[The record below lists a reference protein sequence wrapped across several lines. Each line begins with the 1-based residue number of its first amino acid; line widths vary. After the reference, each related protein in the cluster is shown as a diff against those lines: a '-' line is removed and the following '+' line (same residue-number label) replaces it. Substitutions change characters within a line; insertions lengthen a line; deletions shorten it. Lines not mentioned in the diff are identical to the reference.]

1 MTKKTLVCSCNQTMP
16 LDIVQIA
23 KGLDVEAKTIRL
35 NNALCRQEIGT
46 FIEACQGSDEI
57 VLACTQ
63 EKRLFDEVAGEQEKA
78 LVAPIKFVNIRETGG
93 WSADAK
99 QAMPK
104 ISALLAKAALPDPDP
119 VNTVSYQSGG
129 RLLIIGPGDVA
140 MDWAKRLSKDL
151 SVGVLCTS
159 SGVLPEARDFPVY
172 SGQVKSLKGYLGA
185 FNIEWLQ
192 KNPIDLELCTRCG
205 ACVDACPEGAI
216 DLSYQIDL
224 EKCKSHRSCVKS
236 CSAIGAINFSRTE
249 ESRTEGW
256 DLILDLSK
264 EPIMSMS
271 QPPQGYFA
279 PKSDPL
285 EQAVAVTKIMGM
297 VGEFEKPKFFA
308 YNEKIC
314 AHGRNG
320 QVGCSACVDVCSTA
334 AIDSVFRDGKGTVS
348 VNPNLCMG
356 CGACA
361 TVCPSGA
368 MRYNYPSVSYLGQQ
382 VRVMSKAYRAAGAKV
397 APSLLLHSDT
407 KGQELIQ
414 ELGRLA
420 STQKTKF
427 KGVPAHVIPMGLHHS
442 ASTGVEFWLA
452 SLAHGFSQVAVL
464 LSGEEAPEYQKAI
477 SDQVK
482 LACSLTEGL
491 GYAKDRIVLLQ
502 ADSSVTLEK
511 AMSSFVA
518 TDALC
523 PPATFGFSNEKRET
537 LEAALEHLMAHAS
550 KKVTDTEPLILG
562 AGSPIGGI
570 AVNQDACTLCMS
582 CVGAC
587 PESALR
593 DNEEAPQLSFIER
606 NCVQCGL
613 CVKTC
618 PESALSLLPRLQ
630 TTEIRKKTIVLNET
644 KPFHCISCG
653 KPFGTLKMVELM
665 VGKLS
670 LHAAFSG
677 AATERL
683 KMCSDCR
690 VVDMINKPT
699 DDDVV

>member
-1 MTKKTLVCSCNQTMP
+1 M
-16 LDIVQIA
+16 
-23 KGLDVEAKTIRL
+23 
-35 NNALCRQEIGT
+35 
-46 FIEACQGSDEI
+46 
-57 VLACTQ
+57 
-63 EKRLFDEVAGEQEKA
+63 
-78 LVAPIKFVNIRETGG
+78 
-93 WSADAK
+93 
-99 QAMPK
+99 
-104 ISALLAKAALPDPDP
+104 
-119 VNTVSYQSGG
+119 
-129 RLLIIGPGDVA
+129 
-140 MDWAKRLSKDL
+140 
-151 SVGVLCTS
+151 
-159 SGVLPEARDFPVY
+159 
-172 SGQVKSLKGYLGA
+172 
-185 FNIEWLQ
+185 
-192 KNPIDLELCTRCG
+192 CTRCG

-216 DLSYQIDL
+216 DLSYQIDAD
-224 EKCKSHRSCVKS
+224 KCKGHRACVKS
-236 CSAIGAINFSRTE
+236 CSAIGAINFDRTE
-249 ESRTEGW
+249 KERSETW

-264 EPIMSMS
+264 EPFFKMS

-285 EQAVAVTKIMGM
+285 DQAIAVTELTRM
-297 VGEFEKPKFFA
+297 VGEFEKPKFFT

-320 QVGCSACVDVCSTA
+320 QVGCSSCVDVCSTS
-334 AIDSVFRDGKGTVS
+334 AIQSQFRDGKGTVV

-382 VRVMSKAYRAAGAKV
+382 VRVMAKAYRTAGAKN

-407 KGQELIQ
+407 KGQELIEQ
-414 ELGRLA
+414 LGRLA
-420 STQKTKF
+420 STKRDQF

-442 ASTGVEFWLA
+442 ASTGLEFWLGII
-452 SLAHGFSQVAVL
+452 AHGFSQVAIL
-464 LSGEEAPEYQKAI
+464 LSGEEAPEYQAAL
-477 SDQVK
+477 SQQVGH
-482 LACSLTEGL
+482 ACSILEGL
-491 GYAKDRIVLLQ
+491 GYAKDSVVLLQ
-502 ADSSVTLEK
+502 AD
-511 AMSSFVA
+511 VA
-518 TDALC
+518 NILDKQLASLRPSDALC
-523 PPATFGFSNEKRET
+523 PPATFAFSDEKRET
-537 LEAALEHLMAHAS
+537 LEAALEHLMAHA
-550 KKVTDTEPLILG
+550 KQKVTEAEPLKLS
-562 AGSPIGGI
+562 AGSPIGGLAI
-570 AVNQDACTLCMS
+570 NQDACTLCMS

-593 DNEEAPQLSFIER
+593 DNVDTPQLSFIER

-618 PESALSLLPRLQ
+618 PEDAISLLPRLQ
-630 TTEIRKKTIVLNET
+630 TTEVRKKTVVLNET

-690 VVDMINKPT
+690 VVDMINKPN
-699 DDDVV
+699 DNDVV

>member
-1 MTKKTLVCSCNQTMP
+1 
-16 LDIVQIA
+16 
-23 KGLDVEAKTIRL
+23 
-35 NNALCRQEIGT
+35 
-46 FIEACQGSDEI
+46 
-57 VLACTQ
+57 
-63 EKRLFDEVAGEQEKA
+63 
-78 LVAPIKFVNIRETGG
+78 
-93 WSADAK
+93 
-99 QAMPK
+99 
-104 ISALLAKAALPDPDP
+104 
-119 VNTVSYQSGG
+119 
-129 RLLIIGPGDVA
+129 
-140 MDWAKRLSKDL
+140 
-151 SVGVLCTS
+151 
-159 SGVLPEARDFPVY
+159 
-172 SGQVKSLKGYLGA
+172 
-185 FNIEWLQ
+185 
-192 KNPIDLELCTRCG
+192 
-205 ACVDACPEGAI
+205 
-216 DLSYQIDL
+216 
-224 EKCKSHRSCVKS
+224 
-236 CSAIGAINFSRTE
+236 
-249 ESRTEGW
+249 
-256 DLILDLSK
+256 
-264 EPIMSMS
+264 
-271 QPPQGYFA
+271 
-279 PKSDPL
+279 
-285 EQAVAVTKIMGM
+285 M

-334 AIDSVFRDGKGTVS
+334 AITSFFKDGKGTVS

-368 MRYNYPSVSYLGQQ
+368 MRYNYPSVTYLGQQ
-382 VRVMSKAYRAAGAKV
+382 VRVMAKAYRAAGPKV

-427 KGVPAHVIPMGLHHS
+427 KGVPAHLIPMGLHHS

-452 SLAHGFSQVAVL
+452 SLAHGFGQVAVL
-464 LSGEEAPEYQKAI
+464 LSGEEAPEYQKAL

-482 LACSLTEGL
+482 LACSLMEGL
-491 GYAKDRIVLLQ
+491 GYAKDRVVLLQ
-502 ADSSVTLEK
+502 ADSAVALEK
-511 AMSSFVA
+511 SLSTVIAID
-518 TDALC
+518 TLC
-523 PPATFGFSNEKRET
+523 PPATFAFSNEKRET

-550 KKVTDTEPLILG
+550 KKVTESEPLILG
-562 AGSPIGGI
+562 AGSPIGGVAI
-570 AVNQDACTLCMS
+570 NQDTCTLCMS

-593 DNEEAPQLSFIER
+593 DNADAPQLSFIER

-618 PESALSLLPRLQ
+618 PEDSLSLLPRLQ
-630 TTEIRKKTIVLNET
+630 TTEVRKKTIVLNET
-644 KPFHCISCG
+644 KPFHCIVCA

>member
-23 KGLDVEAKTIRL
+23 KGLGVESKDISL
-35 NNALCRQEIGT
+35 SQALCRQEVGT
-46 FIEACQGSDEI
+46 FIGATQGSDEL

-63 EKRLFDEVAGEQEKA
+63 EKRLFEEVVAEQEKP
-78 LVAPIKFVNIRETGG
+78 LVAPIQFVNIRETGG

-99 QAMPK
+99 NAMPK
-104 ISALLAKAALPDPDP
+104 VAALLAKASLPAPEP

-129 RLLIIGPGDVA
+129 RVLIIGPGSA
-140 MDWAKRLSKDL
+140 AIEWAQRLSKNL
-151 SVGVLCTS
+151 SVGVLCTD
-159 SGVLPEARDFPVY
+159 GGTLPQLREFPVY
-172 SGQVKSLKGYLGA
+172 SGKVKSLKGYLGA
-185 FNIEWLQ
+185 FFVEWEQ
-192 KNPIDLELCTRCG
+192 ENPIDLELCTRCG
-205 ACVDACPEGAI
+205 ACVDACPEVAI

-224 EKCKSHRSCVKS
+224 EKCKSHRACVKA
-236 CSAIGAINFSRTE
+236 CNTIGAINFDRVDKSRTE
-249 ESRTEGW
+249 SW
-256 DLILDLSK
+256 DLIFDLSK
-264 EPIMSMS
+264 NPILKMS

-279 PKSDPL
+279 PQADPMD
-285 EQAVAVTKIMGM
+285 QALAASELMGM

-334 AIDSVFRDGKGTVS
+334 AIESDFRDGKGFVK

-368 MRYNYPSVSYLGQQ
+368 MRYNFPSVPYLGQQ
-382 VRVMSKAYRAAGAKV
+382 IKVMVKAYQAAGAKN

-414 ELGRLA
+414 TLGRLA
-420 STQKTKF
+420 STQGKKV
-427 KGVPAHVIPMGLHHS
+427 KGLPSHLIPLGLHHS
-442 ASTGVEFWLA
+442 ASTGVDYWLA
-452 SLAHGFSQVAVL
+452 CLAHGYAQVAIL
-464 LSGEEAPEYQKAI
+464 LSGEEAPEYREAL
-477 SDQVK
+477 SNQVTFAQTV
-482 LACSLTEGL
+482 LEGL
-491 GYAKDRIVLLQ
+491 GYAKDGVVLLQ
-502 ADSSVTLEK
+502 TDDAIQLDQQVNALSSRSV
-511 AMSSFVA
+511 
-518 TDALC
+518 LC
-523 PPATFGFSNEKRET
+523 PTATFAFATEKRET
-537 LEAALEHLMAHAS
+537 LEAALEHLMQHATQ
-550 KKVTDTEPLILG
+550 KVTAEQPLLLSK
-562 AGSPIGGI
+562 GSPIGGLL
-570 AVNQDACTLCMS
+570 VNQDACTLCMS

-587 PESALR
+587 PEGALR
-593 DNEEAPQLSFIER
+593 DNPDTPQLSMIER

-618 PESALSLLPRLQ
+618 PENAITLAPRLQ
-630 TTEIRKKTIVLNET
+630 TSEIRKKTMVLNET

-665 VGKLS
+665 LGKLS

-677 AATERL
+677 EAMERL

-690 VVDMINKPT
+690 VIDMMNKPN
-699 DDDVV
+699 DNDVV

>member
-23 KGLDVEAKTIRL
+23 KGLDVETKNL
-35 NNALCRQEIGT
+35 QLSNALCRQEIGT
-46 FIEACQGSDEI
+46 FIQACQGVDDI
-57 VLACTQ
+57 VIACTQ
-63 EKRLFDEVAGEQEKA
+63 EKRLFDEVASEQEKA
-78 LVAPIKFVNIRETGG
+78 LVSPIKFVNIRETGG

-104 ISALLAKAALPDPDP
+104 ISALLAKASLPDADP
-119 VNTVSYQSGG
+119 VNVVNYQSGG

-140 MDWAKRLSKDL
+140 IDWAKRLSKDL
-151 SVGVLCTS
+151 SVGVLST
-159 SGVLPEARDFPVY
+159 GGGTLPESRDFPVY
-172 SGQVKSLKGYLGA
+172 SGQVKSLTGYLGA
-185 FNIEWLQ
+185 FEIEWTQ
-192 KNPIDLELCTRCG
+192 ENPIDLELCTRCG

-216 DLSYQIDL
+216 DLSYQIDAN
-224 EKCKSHRSCVKS
+224 KCQSHRACVKA
-236 CSAIGAINFSRTE
+236 CSAIGAINFDRTAKE
-249 ESRTEGW
+249 RSETW

-264 EPIMSMS
+264 EPIFKMS

-285 EQAVAVTKIMGM
+285 DQAIAVTELTRM
-297 VGEFEKPKFFA
+297 VGEFEKPKYFS

-320 QVGCSACVDVCSTA
+320 QVGCSSCVDVCSTS
-334 AIDSVFRDGKGTVS
+334 AIQSQFRDGKGTVV

-382 VRVMSKAYRAAGAKV
+382 IRVMAKAYRAAGAKS

-407 KGQELIQ
+407 KGQELIEQ
-414 ELGRLA
+414 LGRLA
-420 STQKTKF
+420 SIKRDQF

-442 ASTGVEFWLA
+442 ASTGLEFWLGII
-452 SLAHGFSQVAVL
+452 AHGFSKVAIL
-464 LSGEEAPEYQKAI
+464 LSGEEAPEYQVAL
-477 SDQVK
+477 SQQVGH
-482 LACSLTEGL
+482 ACLILEGL
-491 GYAKDRIVLLQ
+491 GYAKDSVVLLQ
-502 ADSSVTLEK
+502 ANDPNSLDKQLASLLPSDV
-511 AMSSFVA
+511 
-518 TDALC
+518 LC
-523 PPATFGFSNEKRET
+523 PPATFAFSDEKRET
-537 LEAALEHLMAHAS
+537 LEASLEHLMAHA
-550 KKVTDTEPLILG
+550 KQKVTEVEPLTLRV
-562 AGSPIGGI
+562 GSPIGGLAI
-570 AVNQDACTLCMS
+570 NQDACTLCMS

-593 DNEEAPQLSFIER
+593 DNVDTPQLSFIER

-618 PESALSLLPRLQ
+618 PEDAISLLPRLQ
-630 TTEIRKKTIVLNET
+630 TTEVRKKTVVLNET

-677 AATERL
+677 AATDRL

-690 VVDMINKPT
+690 VVDMINKPN
-699 DDDVV
+699 DNDVV